1 MLWQTSLQ
9 LFSPFTAALITTL
22 IGIYSWQQRKVSGAA
37 PLARLLLVVTMW
49 QLASG
54 VAVVCDT
61 PEAAY
66 FWHRVSFS
74 AIALIPTAALIFIL
88 QFSGRTD
95 LLPPERL
102 LGLLIFPLL
111 TILIIWTNSLHH
123 GFIRHYAFAWSDGRI
138 ILTEWQGG
146 IWFLWHS
153 IYNFLIA
160 TISIGVIG
168 WSAFRAPQPF
178 RGQMSTIL
186 IWGCLSLIFA
196 LPLTL
201 FPYSPQSIVASLLP
215 TLNSIGFA
223 WAVFRFRLFN
233 LSPVARDLLVEAM
246 NDGMLILD
254 LYGRIV
260 DVNHALEMMSG
271 LRRSKLIGQE
281 ITSLPAPWDHI
292 EQQVEIFL
300 GQERQLHIQTMP
312 LIDRRK
318 QNQGKL
324 IIIRDITAL
333 KLMETL
339 EKRVAARTR
348 DLSTLYEVASLIGRS
363 LDLQEVL
370 NGCLALLNKA
380 NDGAGGLILLQEE
393 NASWQITAAYGD
405 LPALVLQGEPVSWWR
420 QIASGGEALLV
431 HDLASSIWAERLFPG
446 GWSFP
451 TLAASPIQ
459 PGNQLGVMV
468 IFGLRRAQ
476 FNVEDLGLLTT
487 VSEQASIAIENDRLR
502 QQQQIAA
509 VLIERQRLARD
520 LHDSVTQLLY
530 SQLLFARAAKR
541 SQHSGDFTRS
551 GEFLTRLDDAAQ
563 QALREM
569 RLLIY
574 QLRPADLAEIGLAEA
589 LRRRLE
595 TVEQRA
601 GVAVDLQTDEHLE
614 LPDQVQADLYSIAE
628 ECLNNALKHAAAS
641 QVTITLRAAETQL
654 EMTIA
659 DNGRGFDPTR
669 IRAGLGLANMRER
682 ATLLGG
688 DLAINS
694 APGQGTHLRLRLQLK
709 S

>member
-1 MLWQTSLQ
+1 MLWQNSLQ
-9 LFSPFTAALITTL
+9 LFSPFAAATITAL

-37 PLARLLLVVTMW
+37 PLARLLLAVTIW

-54 VAVVCDT
+54 FAAVCNT
-61 PEAAY
+61 PEAIY
-66 FWHRVSFS
+66 FWHQVSFS

-88 QFSGRTD
+88 QFSGRAD
-95 LLPPERL
+95 LFPPERL

-111 TILIIWTNSLHH
+111 TIAVIWTNSLHH
-123 GFIRHYAFAWSDGRI
+123 GFIQRYAVAWNDGRI
-138 ILTEWQGG
+138 ILTEWEGG
-146 IWFLWHS
+146 LWFFWHC
-153 IYNFLIA
+153 IYSFLITA
-160 TISIGVIG
+160 ISIGLIG

-186 IWGCLSLIFA
+186 IWGCLSLIIA

-201 FPYSPQSIVASLLP
+201 LPYRPQSILASLLP
-215 TLNSIGFA
+215 TLNSIGFT

-246 NDGMLILD
+246 NDGMLTLD
-254 LYGRIV
+254 MYGRIV

-281 ITSLPAPWDHI
+281 ITNLPAPWDHI
-292 EQQVEIFL
+292 EQQAEILL
-300 GQERQLHIQTMP
+300 GQERQLHIQTLP

-318 QNQGKL
+318 QNRGKL
-324 IIIRDITAL
+324 IIVRDITAL

-380 NDGAGGLILLQEE
+380 NDSAGGLILLQEE
-393 NASWQITAAYGD
+393 NDSWRIAAAHGD
-405 LPALVLQGEPVSWWR
+405 LPSLVLQGKPVSWWR
-420 QIASGGEALLV
+420 QIASGGEMLLI

-459 PGNQLGVMV
+459 PGDQLGVMV

-487 VSEQASIAIENDRLR
+487 VSEQASIAIENDLLR
-502 QQQQIAA
+502 QQQQITA

-541 SQHSGDFTRS
+541 SQHSGDFNRS
-551 GEFLTRLDDAAQ
+551 GEFLARLDDAAQ

-574 QLRPADLAEIGLAEA
+574 QLRPADLAEIGWVEA

-595 TVEQRA
+595 MVEQRA
-601 GVAVDLQTDEHLE
+601 GVVVDLQADEQIE
-614 LPDQVQADLYSIAE
+614 IPAQVQADLYAIAE

-641 QVTITLRAAETQL
+641 QVTITLRAAEPHL

-659 DNGRGFDPTR
+659 DNGCGFDPTR
-669 IRAGLGLANMRER
+669 VRAGLGLTNMRER

-688 DLAINS
+688 DLAISS
-694 APGQGTHLRLRLQLK
+694 APGQGTHLHLRLQLK